1 MVVMVV
7 SAVVVNM
14 VVMVVMVVRRGQ
26 DWTGLDRKGQKGLR
40 QFVLEKRNHYPHQS
54 LIATRL
60 PLV

>member
-1 MVVMVV
+1 MVLMVVMVV

-14 VVMVVMVVRRGQ
+14 VVMVVRRGQ
-26 DWTGLDRKGQKGLR
+26 TGQDRTGQKGLR